1 MWMQPEVMTT
11 GSNKPVALYQRLEER
26 ILARDQIG
34 ASEVYY
40 DLLRA
45 GRPLTEMI
53 AEAVR
58 IHAPITHVP
67 YHERIDNGFVNF
79 VPNDHCLLSARI
91 ALRMAKL
98 LPEEMAG
105 LPFAQTLL
113 YIPPALD
120 ILNQRILKGPGHHAA
135 RKPGW
140 TPPPGP
146 PPAPEVWWPDQAP
159 VLLEGPLQE
168 RLDKWMTLV
177 HRGQVLDAYRV
188 FLGLMQNP
196 DERRDVLAQA
206 VFAGLMDVQDRALY
220 NRSFTTGHKAFR
232 ARAMVEIG
240 EALGWENAHDVIYAG
255 HSDIAVG
262 PRWYSSYEMACNVVT
277 VFIEGDS
284 IHAMPYEG
292 TTEKERGL
300 LLNTEMLTR
309 EESETLLHALI
320 REQEPNYI
328 RVMSELLLA
337 GKSPR
342 NCLDIIQLGAA
353 QLILETTDPTNFPQP
368 QHCSDYLNPFA
379 WFWDNFD
386 HPQRIKLLF
395 TAASFLNRTA
405 WHQHHIGD
413 VQAPDLP
420 PPAGAAAMSEIQ
432 LLKQIEASVLE
443 LKGPEAVA
451 WTKAYLGRGGDR
463 DALVRQLAVLPRLM
477 GNDPHNQEIGNNL
490 LEDYQRNRSWDR
502 ERFLLAQAH
511 HTATLR
517 KYGNPLDC
525 AHHFGKAMG
534 IAALQ

>member
-1 MWMQPEVMTT
+1 MQPAVTNIT
-11 GSNKPVALYQRLEER
+11 SAKPVVLYQKLEER
-26 ILARDQIG
+26 ILARDSIG

-53 AEAVR
+53 GEAVH

-91 ALRMAKL
+91 SLQMTKL
-98 LPEEMAG
+98 VPEEMSG
-105 LPFAQTLL
+105 LPFAQTIW
-113 YIPPALD
+113 YIPTALD
-120 ILNQRILKGPGHHAA
+120 IWNQRILKAPGHHAA

-140 TPPPGP
+140 EPPAGP
-146 PPAPEVWWPDQAP
+146 PPAPEVFWPDQEP
-159 VLLEGPLQE
+159 LLLNGTLQE

-177 HRGQVLDAYRV
+177 HRGQVTEAYRV

-206 VFAGLMDVQDRALY
+206 VFAGLIDVQDRALY

-232 ARAMVEIG
+232 ARAMVELG
-240 EALGWENAHDVIYAG
+240 DALGWDNAHDVIYAG
-255 HSDIAVG
+255 ALDIAVG
-262 PRWYSSYEMACNVVT
+262 PRWYSSFEMACNVIT
-277 VFIEGDS
+277 LFIEGDS

-320 REQEPNYI
+320 REPEPNYI
-328 RVMSELLLA
+328 QVMSRLLLD
-337 GKSPR
+337 GKSAR
-342 NCLDIIQLGAA
+342 NCLDIVQLGAA
-353 QLILETTDPTNFPQP
+353 QLILETAGGANFPLP
-368 QHCSDYLNPFA
+368 QHCSDYLNSFA

-395 TAASFLNRTA
+395 TAASYLNRAA
-405 WHQHHIGD
+405 WHQYHIGD
-413 VQAPDLP
+413 AQAASLAA
-420 PPAGAAAMSEIQ
+420 PAGASAMSESQ
-432 LLKQIEASVLE
+432 MLKQIETAVLE

-451 WTKAYLGRGGDR
+451 WTKAYLDKGGDR
-463 DALVRQLAVLPRLM
+463 DALVRQLALLACLM
-477 GNDPHNQEIGNNL
+477 GNDPHNQEIGHTL
-490 LEDYQRNRSWDR
+490 LEDYQRSGAWDR

-525 AHHFGKAMG
+525 ARHFGKAMG
-534 IAALQ
+534 

>member
-1 MWMQPEVMTT
+1 MQAEIVTSDP
-11 GSNKPVALYQRLEER
+11 NKPVAAYQRLEER

-45 GRPLTEMI
+45 GRPLTEMVG
-53 AEAVR
+53 EAVR

-98 LPEEMAG
+98 VPKEMAG
-105 LPFAQTLL
+105 LPFAQTIW
-113 YIPPALD
+113 YIPTALD
-120 ILNQRILKGPGHHAA
+120 IWNQRILRAPGHHAA

-146 PPAPEVWWPDQAP
+146 PPAPEVFWPDQEP
-159 VLLEGPLQE
+159 VRLAGSLQE

-177 HRGQVLDAYRV
+177 HRGEVLEAYRV

-196 DERRDVLAQA
+196 EEQRDVLAQA

-232 ARAMVEIG
+232 ARAMVELG
-240 EALGWENAHDVIYAG
+240 NALGWENAHDVIYAG
-255 HSDIAVG
+255 ALDIAVG
-262 PRWYSSYEMACNVVT
+262 PRWYSGYEMAGNVVT
-277 VFIEGDS
+277 LFIEGDS

-309 EESETLLHALI
+309 AESEALFDALL
-320 REQEPNYI
+320 RQPEPNYI
-328 RVMSELLLA
+328 QVLSKLLLA

-342 NCLDIIQLGAA
+342 NCLDILQLGAA
-353 QLILETTDPTNFPQP
+353 QLLLETASPNNFPLP
-368 QHCSDYLNPFA
+368 QHCSDYLNTFA
-379 WFWDNFD
+379 WFWDTFD

-395 TAASFLNRTA
+395 TAASYLNRAA
-405 WHQHHIGD
+405 WHQYHIGD
-413 VQAPDLP
+413 AQAASLAA
-420 PPAGAAAMSEIQ
+420 PAGTAAMSETQ
-432 LLKQIEASVLE
+432 LLKQIEMAVLE

-451 WTKAYLGRGGDR
+451 WTKAYLDKGGDR
-463 DALVRQLAVLPRLM
+463 ASLVQQLALLACLM
-477 GNDPHNQEIGNNL
+477 GNDPHNQEIGHTL
-490 LEDYQRNRSWDR
+490 LEDYERNRSWDR

-525 AHHFGKAMG
+525 ARNFGKAMG
-534 IAALQ
+534 IAVLQ